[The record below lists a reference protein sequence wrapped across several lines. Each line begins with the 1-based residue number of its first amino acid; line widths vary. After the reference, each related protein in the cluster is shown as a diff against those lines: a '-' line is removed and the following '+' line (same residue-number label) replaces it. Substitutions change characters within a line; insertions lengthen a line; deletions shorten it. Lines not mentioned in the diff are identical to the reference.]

1 MSETTPPQVVAI
13 LGLGL
18 IGGSAGMALRR
29 LSPTAAVIGWDRSPE
44 ACAQAQERGAI
55 DRTAAQAAQAAR
67 EAEIVLLAVPVQSV
81 IPLLEEIV
89 PHLRPDAV
97 VTDTGSVKRRIVQQ
111 ATQIYG
117 GGFIGGHPMAG
128 AVESGIGAA
137 SPDLFAGAPWI
148 LTPTPQTD
156 EGTTAAVS
164 SLIERIGAVPR
175 YCDPETHDRWVAALS
190 HLPHLLAY
198 GLAQTAFLQVSE
210 EGRACAAGSF
220 RDGARVAK
228 SSPAFWTEIMLDNRD
243 ALLSSLEMVQGW
255 LEQARIGLEC
265 RDAEALYRL
274 LEQAHAAHRQFPPR

>member
-29 LSPTAAVIGWDRSPE
+29 CSPAATVIGWDRSPQ
-44 ACAQAQERGAI
+44 ACALAQERGAV
-55 DRTAAQAAQAAR
+55 DRTASRAAEAAQ
-67 EAEIVLLAVPVQSV
+67 EADIVLLAVPVQAV
-81 IPLLEEIV
+81 IPLLEETV
-89 PHLRPDAV
+89 PHLKPGAV
-97 VTDTGSVKRRIVQQ
+97 VTDAGSAKSRIVQQ
-111 ATQIYG
+111 ATEIYG

-128 AVESGIGAA
+128 AVESGVGAA
-137 SPDLFAGAPWI
+137 SPDLFRGAPWI
-148 LTPTPQTD
+148 LTPTMRTD
-156 EGTTAAVS
+156 AQTTAAIS
-164 SLIERIGAVPR
+164 SLVERIGAVPR

-198 GLAQTAFLQVSE
+198 GLAQTAFLQVAQ

-255 LEQARIGLEC
+255 LEQAKIALER

-274 LEQAHAAHRQFPPR
+274 LEQAHAAHGAFPLR

>member
-29 LSPTAAVIGWDRSPE
+29 RSPAVAVIGWDRSLD
-44 ACAQAQERGAI
+44 ACARAQERGAI
-55 DRTAAQAAQAAR
+55 DRTAAQAAQAAQ

-89 PHLRPDAV
+89 PHLRPGAV
-97 VTDTGSVKRRIVQQ
+97 VTDAGSAKSRIVQQ

-117 GGFIGGHPMAG
+117 GRFIGGHPMAG

-137 SPDLFAGAPWI
+137 SPDLFEGAPWI

-156 EGTTAAVS
+156 EEATAAVS
-164 SLIERIGAVPR
+164 SLVERIGAVPR
-175 YCDPETHDRWVAALS
+175 YCDPATHDRWVAALS

-255 LEQARIGLEC
+255 LEQARIGLER

-274 LEQAHAAHRQFPPR
+274 LEQAHAAHRLFPHR